1 MKTIKPKKISESYKP
16 LANEDH
22 RAHRWAGGTV
32 EKNRKKYTRKDKYKN
47 RRYEWG
53 YKNPLFI

>member
-47 RRYEWG
+47 RRYE
-53 YKNPLFI
+53 